1 MIIYDGF
8 VSYKE
13 QGFFLGGVAMCLMEI
28 CISTAAVT
36 LNKLALQPPMKE
48 SHLSRDIN
56 LPVRSGGQA
65 L

>member
-1 MIIYDGF
+1 MVALF
-8 VSYKE
+8 PTKSR
-13 QGFFLGGVAMCLMEI
+13 GFFLGGGAMCLMKI
-28 CISTAAVT
+28 CFSTAAVT